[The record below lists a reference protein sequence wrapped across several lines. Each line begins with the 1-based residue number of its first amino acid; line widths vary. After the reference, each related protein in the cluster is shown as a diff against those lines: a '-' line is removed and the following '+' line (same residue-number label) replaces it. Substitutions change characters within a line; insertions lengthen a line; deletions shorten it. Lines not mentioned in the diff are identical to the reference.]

1 MRGGCHGDAWRMRSG
16 RPSGSG
22 VMFVKREVIDDFN
35 NIKIIMVIMMGIV
48 RIRIRVIVIM
58 IEIMMMITEMIMKE
72 K

>member
-1 MRGGCHGDAWRMRSG
+1 
-16 RPSGSG
+16 
-22 VMFVKREVIDDFN
+22 MFVKREVIDDFN

-58 IEIMMMITEMIMKE
+58 IEIMMITEMIMKE